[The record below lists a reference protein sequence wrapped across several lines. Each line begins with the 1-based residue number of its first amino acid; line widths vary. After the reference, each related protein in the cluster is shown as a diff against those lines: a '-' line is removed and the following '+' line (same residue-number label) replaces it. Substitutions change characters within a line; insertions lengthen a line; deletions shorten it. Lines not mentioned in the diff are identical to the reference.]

1 MSEEK
6 TEYQKPLPDFRPE
19 TKPFWDGT
27 KEHKLLLPKCKE
39 TGQVFFYPRAIS
51 PFPGSVNMDFDW
63 VESTAKVKSG
73 PTLCTTWGQ
82 QGRIK
87 ARLTWWH

>member
-6 TEYQKPLPDFRPE
+6 NEYTKPLPDFRPE

-39 TGQVFFYPRAIS
+39 TGKVFFYPRAIPLFQVQLIWTS
-51 PFPGSVNMDFDW
+51 IGSSLLVKVQFGHTLFITW
-63 VESTAKVKSG
+63 ALLKLTKVKHM
-73 PTLCTTWGQ
+73 L
-82 QGRIK
+82 
-87 ARLTWWH
+87 

>member
-6 TEYQKPLPDFRPE
+6 NEYTKPLPDFRPE

-39 TGQVFFYPRAIS
+39 TGKVFFYPRANTGI
-51 PFPGSVNMDFDW
+51 PQV
-63 VESTAKVKSG
+63 
-73 PTLCTTWGQ
+73 
-82 QGRIK
+82 
-87 ARLTWWH
+87 